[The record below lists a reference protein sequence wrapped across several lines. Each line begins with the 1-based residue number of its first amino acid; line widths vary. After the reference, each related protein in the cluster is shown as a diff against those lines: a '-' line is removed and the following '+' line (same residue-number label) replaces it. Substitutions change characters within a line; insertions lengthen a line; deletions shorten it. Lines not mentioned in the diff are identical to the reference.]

1 VLLGL
6 ALLGAFDLEEVW
18 SDSVAPAIRA
28 HVTAPVAVGSLT
40 VFLVLTAYVFVS
52 AAIFLLGVEVDEA
65 LRKSSRK
72 S

>member
-1 VLLGL
+1 
-6 ALLGAFDLEEVW
+6 
-18 SDSVAPAIRA
+18 
-28 HVTAPVAVGSLT
+28 VGSLT